1 MLPEIGY
8 VELNNRIVPQGAAT
22 GKSFLFDFGAG
33 DFVLQD
39 GKLVEVT
46 GSDAL
51 KMWIEKMLR
60 TEKNRFEIYQDTDY
74 GVSIE
79 DVIIGQRYEQS
90 FIESEIKREI
100 SEALI
105 KHPLVRRISNFSIK
119 REDTRA
125 VVGFTV
131 TLSGDQSF
139 QQEVMLDGTG

>member
-1 MLPEIGY
+1 MLPDIGY

-22 GKSFLFDFGAG
+22 GKSFLFDFDAG

-90 FIESEIKREI
+90 FIESENKREI